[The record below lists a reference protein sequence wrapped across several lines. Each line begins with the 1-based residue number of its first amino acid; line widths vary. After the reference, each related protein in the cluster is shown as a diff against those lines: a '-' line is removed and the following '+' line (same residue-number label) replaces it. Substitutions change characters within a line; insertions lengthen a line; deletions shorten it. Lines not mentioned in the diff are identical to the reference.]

1 VTSAIHQRPSSRPYY
16 VLVVDPSD
24 QTREQLADAVAS
36 VGHPVDVCARCEDA
50 IASLDAVDYDIV
62 MSALSRP
69 DDTVQFSE
77 WMRQRHPSIPVI
89 QVATDTPDDNVTPLI
104 QQGTVATLHWPLG
117 ADVIA
122 AAVEAAMS
130 ERQKEDLGLYDTK
143 DAFFAGRSD
152 IDQAEAF
159 DAALDHLYLV
169 YQPVVRARSNC
180 VVGYEALMRTTAP
193 PFSKAGPL
201 LAVANRLGRT
211 RELDDR
217 VRRLVLEE
225 FLDREQWRT
234 FFVNMDIEELSHGF
248 LATRDDP
255 LREYASRVVVEFS
268 QDFAV
273 PLTPPVLSTLDRMR
287 EAGYRIAAGNITST
301 TASLVRMRVLAPDI
315 YKLGAAIVRRCDRN
329 TIKQRYI
336 SQVVEMAH
344 GEGALVVAQGIERP
358 EEHQTVVELG
368 CDLTQGFLLGI
379 PRATFD

>member
-1 VTSAIHQRPSSRPYY
+1 MTSAMPIRPAPRPYH

-24 QTREQLADAVAS
+24 RTREELASTVAA
-36 VGHPVDVCARCEDA
+36 VGHPVDACARCEDA
-50 IASLDAVDYDIV
+50 IASLDIVDYDIV
-62 MSALSRP
+62 MSALNEP
-69 DDTVQFSE
+69 DASAQFSE
-77 WMRQRHPSIPVI
+77 WMRQRHPSVPII
-89 QVATDTPDDNVTPLI
+89 QVTTDQAGNNVTPLI
-104 QQGTVATLHWPLG
+104 PDGTVATLHWPLRPE
-117 ADVIA
+117 VVA

-130 ERQKEDLGLYDTK
+130 ERQKEELGLYDTK
-143 DAFFAGRSD
+143 DAFFAGRSE
-152 IDQAEAF
+152 AEQSAAF
-159 DAALDHLYLV
+159 DAALDQLYLV

-180 VVGYEALMRTTAP
+180 VVGYEALMRTTAA

-201 LAVANRLGRT
+201 LAVANRLGRV
-211 RELDDR
+211 RDLDDR
-217 VRRLVLEE
+217 VRQLILEE

-234 FFVNMDIEELSHGF
+234 FFVNLDIQELTHGV

-255 LREYASRVVVEFS
+255 LREYASRVVIEFS

-301 TASLVRMRVLAPDI
+301 TASLVRMRVLSPDI

-329 TIKQRYI
+329 PLKQRYI

-358 EEHQTVVELG
+358 EEHQAVVELG